1 MKNKNRLSWKI
12 AGEAGFGI
20 KSAGMM
26 FGRIFMRAG
35 YEIFDYTE
43 YPSLIRGGHNAFQL
57 IVDTHEVNSIT
68 REVDVLV
75 ALNQNTIKENLSELC
90 SGGAVIYDSDKVKL
104 SSNNSRLDNI
114 GIPLTKLAQ
123 EAGGELMR
131 NVVAIG
137 ATLALVGQDLKI
149 ANQVVRENFK
159 AKGAKIVN
167 NNIKAMKLGYDYTKE
182 HHPRA
187 FFCKLPTL
195 KKKNNMLI
203 TANEAVALGAIAGG
217 LNFYVAYPMTP
228 SSSILHY
235 MAKVATKT
243 GVVVK
248 HAEDEIAVINMALG
262 AAHTGA
268 RAMVGTSGG
277 GFALMTE
284 SLGLATLTETPIVM
298 VNVQRG
304 GPATGMPTWTEQ
316 ADLQFMLHAAPGDV
330 PRILMAPGDAHE
342 AYEMGIEA
350 LNLAEKYQ
358 LPVIILSDKFIAEGN
373 TTVEQ
378 FSHKEAK
385 IDRGKLLTQA
395 QLNKIK
401 EYRRYKV
408 TDDGVSPRT
417 VPGMKGGLYIANSD
431 EHDPYGFFCEGSDN
445 RIEQNDKRSRK
456 LETFAKEMPQP
467 KIYGNPK
474 AKNTVV
480 IWGSNKGVLLDAY
493 EEIDK
498 KKQKNIRIMHIKY
511 IWPFPSEFVAKT
523 LKQSKKTLIL
533 ENNSNHQMANLI
545 RQETGIEM
553 DKIVLKYNGRPFF
566 REEVVEI
573 LNKF

>member
-26 FGRIFMRAG
+26 FGKIFMRSG

-43 YPSLIRGGHNAFQL
+43 YPSLIRGGHNTFQL

-68 REVDVLV
+68 HEIDVLV

-90 SGGAVIYDSDKVKL
+90 VGGAVIYDNDQIKL
-104 SSNNSRLDNI
+104 SGQQSRLDSI
-114 GIPLTKLAQ
+114 GIPLTTLAR
-123 EAGGELMR
+123 EAGGEVMR

-149 ANQVVRENFK
+149 ANQVVKDNFK
-159 AKGAKIVN
+159 NKGKNIVD
-167 NNIKAMKLGYDYTKE
+167 NNIKALELGYLFTKE
-182 HHPRA
+182 HHPRV

-195 KKKNNMLI
+195 AKKNNMLI
-203 TANEAVALGAIAGG
+203 TANESLALGALAAG

-235 MAKVATKT
+235 LAGIAVKT
-243 GVVVK
+243 GLVVK

-284 SLGLATLTETPIVM
+284 ALGLATLTETPIVM

-330 PRILMAPGDAHE
+330 PRILLAPGDAQE
-342 AYEMGIEA
+342 AFEMGAEA
-350 LNLAEKYQ
+350 LNIAEKYQ
-358 LPVIILSDKFIAEGN
+358 LPVIILSDKFIAEGS
-373 TTVEQ
+373 TTVPK
-378 FSHKEAK
+378 FDSKK
-385 IDRGKLLTQA
+385 IKINRGKLLTQV

-401 EYRRYKV
+401 EYRRYKLAE
-408 TDDGVSPRT
+408 DGISPRT
-417 VPGMKGGLYIANSD
+417 VPGMPGGLYIANSD
-431 EHDPYGFFCEGSDN
+431 EHDPYGFSCEESKN
-445 RIEQNDKRSRK
+445 RIEQADKRNQK
-456 LETFAKEMPQP
+456 LKTFAAEMPQP
-467 KIYGNPK
+467 KIYGNK
-474 AKNTVV
+474 NAKNTVV

-493 EEIDK
+493 EELDK

-511 IWPFPSEFVAKT
+511 IWPFPAEFVEKT
-523 LKQSKKTLIL
+523 LKQSKKTLII

-545 RQETGIEM
+545 RQETGMQM
-553 DKIVLKYNGRPFF
+553 DKIILKYNGRPFF
-566 REEVVEI
+566 REEIIEI